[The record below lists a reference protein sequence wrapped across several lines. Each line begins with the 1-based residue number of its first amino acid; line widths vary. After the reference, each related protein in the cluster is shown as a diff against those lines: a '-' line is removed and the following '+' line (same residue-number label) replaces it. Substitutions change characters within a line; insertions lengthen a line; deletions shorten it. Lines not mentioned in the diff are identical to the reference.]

1 MHKSL
6 LCIDSK
12 HRDRSIHPDSDG
24 FRVTF
29 PTKSSVVAV
38 ELASTCLPNVGP
50 VVSRYN
56 DRLSWQDAGDSRVH
70 STTIPHGNYTACGLA
85 QALMEAMC
93 EEGESARQ
101 FQVTSMA
108 ITSTMLI
115 EQFVERKLR
124 VSLSVT
130 ENSTEVEVALPDH
143 GLSPGDTITVEG
155 AASVSGIPSSRIN
168 GEQLVTRTERDS
180 LFFGVPFAASCSATG
195 RDGCV
200 TIATATPFRLVFD
213 TPDSMGALL
222 GFVESDHTDYKPAH
236 ISENY
241 MNLAGP
247 DHCYLCSPQLGGQV
261 TTTGSHPDV
270 FAVLLLTSPPGT
282 VMFNAFCAETKSF
295 DAPTELSFLDFRVVD
310 AEGRPFNLGGQD
322 FSLTLRLTCQP

>member
-1 MHKSL
+1 M
-6 LCIDSK
+6 
-12 HRDRSIHPDSDG
+12 
-24 FRVTF
+24 
-29 PTKSSVVAV
+29 

-130 ENSTEVEVALPDH
+130 ENSTEAEVALPDH

-236 ISENY
+236 ISK
-241 MNLAGP
+241 
-247 DHCYLCSPQLGGQV
+247 
-261 TTTGSHPDV
+261 TT
-270 FAVLLLTSPPGT
+270 
-282 VMFNAFCAETKSF
+282 
-295 DAPTELSFLDFRVVD
+295 
-310 AEGRPFNLGGQD
+310 
-322 FSLTLRLTCQP
+322 